1 MFIDNIKKKMNI
13 LIKYSQLKLKKI
25 PKLFLFLFLM
35 INSFSV
41 QAKEL
46 NIVFAS
52 KIPDITNEKL
62 GTYSQLSTLIQDT
75 KKHNSNVLFLFG
87 GGSLGPSAMA
97 TLDRGSHIV
106 DILNNLEPDAMAVN
120 NREFSFYENE
130 LSLRAFEASFP
141 LVGSNIK
148 NKITNKNIEGI
159 EDFVIIPK
167 GDLKIGFI
175 SVLTKSVINEYN
187 IKSTTVFD
195 INDSIIKISKHLKS
209 KGVDI
214 VIVHS
219 GEFLKEINNLL
230 EDNTIDL
237 AFTKDPDLHINKSN
251 VINKR
256 YILLSALDEATTI
269 KVKIDNQNITYL
281 KHNTVSL
288 SKQHRD
294 SNIENKLQK
303 YKNKLDLLLSEE
315 IGIFKNKVDTNRKE
329 IRTKEN
335 SFANFVTDIFRNYA
349 NADIALINAGAI
361 RGDTIYQKGHL
372 ITRKDIY
379 QELPYRDKLILLQ
392 VSGQDVIDTIEHAFY
407 LIEKNN
413 GRFPQVSG
421 IKVDYDTTQK
431 PGQRVKNIFIN
442 SLPIDKKKLYKLVTT
457 TFIATGGDGNT
468 LLEKSKRLTY
478 KNMSNRVISD
488 IVIEF
493 IKKQNLITPKI
504 ENRLNEI
511 NRKRQ

>member
-1 MFIDNIKKKMNI
+1 MCIDNIKKKMNL
-13 LIKYSQLKLKKI
+13 LIKYSQLKF
-25 PKLFLFLFLM
+25 KLFLFLFLV
-35 INSFSV
+35 INSFSA

-75 KKHNSNVLFLFG
+75 KKYNSDVLFLFG

-106 DILNNLEPDAMAVN
+106 DILNSLEPDVMAID
-120 NREFSFYENE
+120 NREFSFYEDE
-130 LSLRAFEASFP
+130 LSLRSFEASFP
-141 LVGSNIK
+141 MVSSNTHD
-148 NKITNKNIEGI
+148 KISNKNIDGI
-159 EDFVIIPK
+159 EDFVILQK

-175 SVLTKSVINEYN
+175 SVLKKSVINEYN
-187 IKSTTVFD
+187 IKRTTILD
-195 INDSIIKISKHLKS
+195 INDSITKISNHLKS

-214 VIVHS
+214 IIVHS

-237 AFTKDPDLHINKSN
+237 AFTKDPDLDIHKSTI
-251 VINKR
+251 VHKR
-256 YILLSALDEATTI
+256 YIIISTLDGAATVKLKLNNQKIIFIENNTI
-269 KVKIDNQNITYL
+269 
-281 KHNTVSL
+281 SL
-288 SKQHRD
+288 SKQHKD
-294 SNIENKLQK
+294 PNIENKLHK
-303 YKNKLDLLLSEE
+303 YESKLDLLLSEK
-315 IGIFKNKVDTNRKE
+315 IGIFKNEVNTSRKE

-335 SFANFVTDIFRNYA
+335 SFANFVADVFRNYA
-349 NADIALINAGAI
+349 NADIALVNAGAI
-361 RGDTIYQKGHL
+361 RGNTIYQKGHL

-407 LIEKNN
+407 LIEKNS

-421 IKVDYDTTQK
+421 IKVTYDTTQK
-431 PGQRVKNIFIN
+431 PGHRVRNIFIN
-442 SLPIDKKKLYKLVTT
+442 NLPIDKKKLYKLVTT

-468 LLEKSKRLTY
+468 LMEKSKRLTY

-488 IVIEF
+488 IVVEF

-511 NRKRQ
+511 NRKKQ